1 MGNLKISQ
9 PNDAAEIEAD
19 AMADRM
25 MGKSESDVVQA
36 VENPGTI
43 HLKPASVSGGTK
55 VRSDLGNRI
64 NAFRNGGSRLDNNAR
79 SIFESRFG
87 VDFSNVRIHAGSDA
101 AQLSSNLSAKAFTF
115 GNDIF
120 FGNGQ
125 YDPGSEGG
133 RHLLAH
139 ELAHV
144 LQHAAT
150 GGGATIH
157 RRVDPNA
164 RPSSD
169 PLPPLSEEAQSF
181 MDKIDQISLRV
192 DEKKLPYTDGTVRA
206 VEGVVRSMWFKILK
220 LEGIQVF
227 HQTHPNWRGPLPVVT
242 QHFTQGTQ
250 PLRRPARAYSVIDR
264 YIDLINK
271 ELDRDPKEDEFQ
283 EGNILGLWRRFNDD
297 FNNAYE
303 LEEFIESLQD
313 QIRDSEPGDYPLPPS
328 GSETQVA

>member
-1 MGNLKISQ
+1 
-9 PNDAAEIEAD
+9 
-19 AMADRM
+19 
-25 MGKSESDVVQA
+25 MGKSGSDMVQA
-36 VENPGTI
+36 VGNPGTV
-43 HLKPASVSGGTK
+43 HLKPASLSGGAE
-55 VRSDLGNRI
+55 VRHDLGNRI
-64 NAFRNGGSRLDNNAR
+64 NTFRNGSSRLDNNAR

-101 AQLSSNLSAKAFTF
+101 AQLARDLSAKAFTL

-144 LQHAAT
+144 LQHPVT

-157 RRVDPNA
+157 RRIDPNA

-169 PLPPLSEEAQSF
+169 PLPPLSEEAQSL
-181 MDKIDQISLRV
+181 MDKINQISLRV
-192 DEKKLPYTDGTVRA
+192 YEKELPYTDGTVRA
-206 VEGVVRSMWFKILK
+206 VEGVVRSMWFGILK

-227 HQTHPNWRGPLPVVT
+227 QRTHPGLGSPIPVVT
-242 QHFTQGTQ
+242 HHFTQSTR
-250 PLRRPARAYSVIDR
+250 PLRRPARAHNVMDL
-264 YIDLINK
+264 YIDLINR

-297 FNNAYE
+297 FKNAYE

-313 QIRDSEPGDYPLPPS
+313 QMRDSEPQPGDYPLPPS
-328 GSETQVA
+328 GSESQVA